1 MCSAEPLPAPAHGS
15 GVATQRPPTPTT
27 RRSTPPR
34 RSGRRPGRP
43 AGPPRPR
50 GRNLGQSDDLEDHA
64 EHRGRD
70 QQHGAAAPRP
80 ARRARRRWAV
90 PRADIRAS
98 LRKSH
103 RQPKSILGSVS
114 GEPTASDS
122 GAMQRQ
128 ILVNTDKR
136 VDAVPRSGGAGAERD
151 FEVLV
156 PCPGAGHAGGGSP
169 QRGER
174 RSGLNEFVISRITRR
189 VLPAFRRGTFEV
201 TVLDGRPLP
210 CRGSRG

>member
-43 AGPPRPR
+43 AGSTTGPVAGTWASRTTLR
-50 GRNLGQSDDLEDHA
+50 TTLSTAVGTNSTASQ
-64 EHRGRD
+64 
-70 QQHGAAAPRP
+70 APRP

-169 QRGER
+169 QRRER
-174 RSGLNEFVISRITRR
+174 RSGLQRIRDFAHNASCAAGI
-189 VLPAFRRGTFEV
+189 PASYLRGTA
-201 TVLDGRPLP
+201 LDGRPL
-210 CRGSRG
+210 S

>member
-15 GVATQRPPTPTT
+15 GVATQQPPTPTT

-43 AGPPRPR
+43 AGSTTAR
-50 GRNLGQSDDLEDHA
+50 GRNLGQSDDLEEHA

-169 QRGER
+169 QRRER
-174 RSGLNEFVISRITRR
+174 RSGLNES
-189 VLPAFRRGTFEV
+189 
-201 TVLDGRPLP
+201 
-210 CRGSRG
+210 

>member
-1 MCSAEPLPAPAHGS
+1 MAVRRHG
-15 GVATQRPPTPTT
+15 ARPPTPTA

-34 RSGRRPGRP
+34 RSGRRPGSGRGP
-43 AGPPRPR
+43 VAGTWASRTTLR
-50 GRNLGQSDDLEDHA
+50 TTLSTAVGTNSTASQ
-64 EHRGRD
+64 
-70 QQHGAAAPRP
+70 APRP